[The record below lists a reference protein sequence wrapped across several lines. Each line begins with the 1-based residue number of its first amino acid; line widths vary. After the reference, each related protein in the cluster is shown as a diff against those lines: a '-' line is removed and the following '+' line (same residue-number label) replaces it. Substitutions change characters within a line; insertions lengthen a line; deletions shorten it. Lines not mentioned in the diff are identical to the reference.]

1 MGFLFSIIIAYLLG
15 SISTA
20 VIVSKMLKLP
30 DPRKEGSG
38 NPGATNVL
46 RLGGKQAA
54 IYVLIGD
61 ALKGLIAVII
71 GRLLHVDGISLG
83 FVALVAVIGH
93 VFPIFFKFKGGKG
106 VATSL
111 GAILGLSFWVAIFL
125 IATWVIVALIFR
137 YASVAALI
145 TAIAAP
151 IYMLIAGHGNYAFP
165 VLLITVL
172 IIWKHWE
179 NIDRLRKGTEGKIKF

>member
-1 MGFLFSIIIAYLLG
+1 MGFVISIIIAYLLG
-15 SISTA
+15 SVSCA
-20 VIVSKMLKLP
+20 VIVSKIMKLP

-38 NPGATNVL
+38 NPGTTNVL
-46 RLGGKQAA
+46 RLGGKKAA

-71 GRLLHVDGISLG
+71 GRLFHVDGILLG
-83 FVALVAVIGH
+83 FVALAAVIGH
-93 VFPIFFKFKGGKG
+93 VFPVFFKFKGGKG
-106 VATSL
+106 VATSI
-111 GAILGLSFWVAIFL
+111 GAILGLSFWVGIFL
-125 IATWVIVALIFR
+125 IATWIIVALIFR

-151 IYMLIAGHGNYAFP
+151 IYMLIAGRASFAFP
-165 VLLITVL
+165 VLLITIL